1 MKRITNFELP
11 ANLCTLNCL
20 HIMFYVMLI
29 RRKEST
35 LMQVLPLD
43 TARLELMLRYVPG
56 PFNYSTQD
64 GYFNP
69 LLPGFTGVLPA
80 LHSGQDS
87 GV

>member
-1 MKRITNFELP
+1 
-11 ANLCTLNCL
+11 
-20 HIMFYVMLI
+20 
-29 RRKEST
+29 
-35 LMQVLPLD
+35 MQVLPLD